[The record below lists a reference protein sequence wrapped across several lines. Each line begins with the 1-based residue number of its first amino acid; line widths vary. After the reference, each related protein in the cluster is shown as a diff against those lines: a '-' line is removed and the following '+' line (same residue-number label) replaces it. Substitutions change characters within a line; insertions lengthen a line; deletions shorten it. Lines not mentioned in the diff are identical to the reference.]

1 MKTKTIAAEGG
12 RFDEVNVS
20 DAVKYELEKHLV
32 LNYCTVRWK
41 KYHSLYNEYKWVYML
56 YENDPSLQ
64 L

>member
-1 MKTKTIAAEGG
+1 VKTKMIAAEGG

-41 KYHSLYNEYKWVYML
+41 RYHSLYNE
-56 YENDPSLQ
+56 
-64 L
+64 